1 VLDAWGRL
9 DDAERAQ
16 VDQAVEAAAR
26 EATAR
31 VVAEL
36 GVLLAAD
43 PTQQRATPLE
53 LVRGAVREPTAVL
66 RAAGVPPVVRDDF
79 EERAWPDDR
88 YGLTPRAA
96 GDLGDPELGPMLLA
110 WGLAKSAVVRA
121 RRG

>member
-1 VLDAWGRL
+1 MRGADSTTPSGLRSTRPSRRRL
-9 DDAERAQ
+9 
-16 VDQAVEAAAR
+16 AR
-26 EATAR
+26 PRRGSSPSSA
-31 VVAEL
+31 
-36 GVLLAAD
+36 GCSAAD